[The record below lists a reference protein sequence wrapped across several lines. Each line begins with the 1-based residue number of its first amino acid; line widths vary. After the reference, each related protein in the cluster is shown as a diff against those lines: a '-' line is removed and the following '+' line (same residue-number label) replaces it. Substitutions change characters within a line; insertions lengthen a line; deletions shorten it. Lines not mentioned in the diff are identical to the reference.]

1 MNYLMYLFCMLV
13 WGLNFIAVK
22 IQGNSVALE
31 VSLLYRSAI
40 AFLLFLI
47 LFFLVY
53 KKINFMQ
60 GNLFSVIGFGL
71 CNFTL
76 SYLLLYYGTFYSS
89 AAIVTLLFSMKAVL
103 TPIFISMV
111 FKTKIAK
118 KIYLGGL
125 LGLISVV
132 IIIYPDINNL
142 TPKFIIG
149 ISFAVLGTV
158 VTSIGDVLS
167 FYNSQKNIN
176 PVTSNLIGM
185 FSAVVFMIIY
195 TLIKGSVYEIPNELN
210 FWIGLIYLS
219 VFASF
224 LAWLFYLKL
233 ISNIGAAESGYMVA
247 MFPAIGG
254 TASVI
259 MGESQLSVNLV
270 VGVILACFGA
280 YLALR
285 KSKKTRLYS

>member
-53 KKINFMQ
+53 KKNFMQ

-285 KSKKTRLYS
+285 KSKKN